1 MEVSKVFS
9 GTHKYWKIFH
19 AHSIFLIICPGSK
32 KVICSQWYFKKGTT
46 LLSADQTFNHRSML
60 EKLKDSNMCYLRG
73 LFRDGMTKDGTNGN
87 CDDATSMQFVL
98 SECIDFKLQKTA
110 IAELLEQRGHLCD
123 FLLKYHPELSPIE
136 RCWAVFKRY
145 FRTRGK
151 FNYADMIRKL
161 KISLLDQTVQL

>member
-1 MEVSKVFS
+1 MFS

-19 AHSIFLIICPGSK
+19 THSIFLSICPGSSTLQPREYVGK
-32 KVICSQWYFKKGTT
+32 AKGFKHV
-46 LLSADQTFNHRSML
+46 LF
-60 EKLKDSNMCYLRG
+60 ERG

-123 FLLKYHPELSPIE
+123 FLPKYHPELSPIE
-136 RCWAVFKRY
+136 RCWAVSKRY
-145 FRTRGK
+145 SRTRGK

-161 KISLLDQTVQL
+161 KISLLDQAVQPVKMIRNVF